1 MEERLARF
9 AGARDA
15 VEPSRR
21 SQSFDRSVTLKDR
34 MKAFQNSPA
43 ATPPTAELDRTA
55 TIKDRMKAFGGAE
68 KSSTPPRL
76 SAHEAEKTGTPRAG
90 RRSRIPT

>member
-1 MEERLARF
+1 
-9 AGARDA
+9 
-15 VEPSRR
+15 
-21 SQSFDRSVTLKDR
+21 

-68 KSSTPPRL
+68 KSPPPRL
-76 SAHEAEKTGTPRAG
+76 SAHEAEKTGTPARRPSLQNTNMSMAERMNAYRA
-90 RRSRIPT
+90 REAVAAAARQTWPPA

>member
-21 SQSFDRSVTLKDR
+21 SQSFDRSVTIKDR

-55 TIKDRMKAFGGAE
+55 TIKDRMKAFGGAD
-68 KSSTPPRL
+68 KTNTRL
-76 SAHEAEKTGTPRAG
+76 SAHEAEKTGTPAP
-90 RRSRIPT
+90 RRRYRTRT